1 MFRRRIPPR
10 RRRFPPG
17 PRPRRPQ
24 APAARAALKQLQL
37 AHRLM
42 AQGKPAEAAPIL
54 ESLAD
59 RAEARGIERAP
70 QLNLQA
76 GRAWLEA
83 GEAEHAVSRLRKG
96 LQMMHRM
103 SQWHRLAAASPR
115 VLADMRRHNLMEEAA
130 ALEAELKEML
140 AQGGL
145 TMGSPPVAARAHRL
159 PAKCPYCGGNVMPD
173 EAQWLEDGRAVCD
186 YCGSLLEAQV

>member
-24 APAARAALKQLQL
+24 TPAARAALKQLQH

-42 AQGKPAEAAPIL
+42 AQGKPTEAAPIL

-59 RAEARGIERAP
+59 KAEARGIVRTP

-83 GEAEHAVSRLRKG
+83 GDVERAVSRLRKG
-96 LQMMHRM
+96 LRLMHSM
-103 SQWHRLAAASPR
+103 GQWHRLAAASPR
-115 VLADMRRHNLMEEAA
+115 VLADLRRHNLTDEAA
-130 ALEAELKEML
+130 ALEEELKEML

-145 TMGSPPVAARAHRL
+145 TMGSLQVPEQTHRL
-159 PAKCPYCGGNVMPD
+159 PAKCSYCGGNVMPD
-173 EAQWLEDGRAVCD
+173 EVHWLEDGRAVCD
-186 YCGSLLEAQV
+186 YCGSILEAQA

>member
-17 PRPRRPQ
+17 PRPLRPRT
-24 APAARAALKQLQL
+24 PAVRAALKQLQH
-37 AHRLM
+37 AHNLM

-54 ESLAD
+54 EALAD
-59 RAEARGIERAP
+59 KAEARGIVRAP

-83 GEAEHAVSRLRKG
+83 KETERAFARLRKG
-96 LQMMHRM
+96 LQLMQSMG
-103 SQWHRLAAASPR
+103 QWHRLQAAGPR
-115 VLADMRRHNLMEEAA
+115 VLADMRQHDLTDEAT
-130 ALEAELKEML
+130 ALEAELKEIL

-145 TMGSPPVAARAHRL
+145 TLGRAPVGERAHRL
-159 PAKCPYCGGNVMPD
+159 PAKCPYCGGTVMSD
-173 EAQWLEDGRAVCD
+173 EVDWVEDGRAVCD
-186 YCGSLLEAQV
+186 YCGSILEA